1 MQQIRRIAMKAQIGT
16 TVIRVIANVV
26 TLTGVVVPTMRA
38 QSSVQ
43 KVMVGD
49 AKVTMLSSYQG
60 APLPKP
66 SQTVV
71 YDFTISDDLVQMD
84 NSAAGRLAARGPLS
98 RMKGSSDATPEAVAA
113 NVEATFSKTLV
124 SELGKTSIPTTK
136 AESAYAKPAANTVV
150 VHGEF
155 TAVNQGDKTKRM
167 MIGFGRGASDV
178 QAHVTVSL
186 TTDKEPIVLAEFDM
200 KSDSGK
206 KPGAAATMGAGSA
219 AASVAAGGATDKKA
233 TVEGD
238 ATRMAKAVAKQVEAV
253 MAQQKWIADPQ
264 AQPASQTNAVAQG
277 K

>member
-1 MQQIRRIAMKAQIGT
+1 MKTQIGT

-49 AKVTMLSSYQG
+49 ATVTMLSSYQG

-66 SQTVV
+66 SATVV
-71 YDFTISDDLVQMD
+71 YDFTVSDDIVQMD
-84 NSAAGRLAARGPLS
+84 GSAAGRLLGHGPFS
-98 RMKGSSDATPEAVAA
+98 RAKGDPDATPEAVAE

-124 SELGKTSIPTTK
+124 SELGKTSIPTMK

-178 QAHVTVSL
+178 QAHVTVTL

-206 KPGAAATMGAGSA
+206 KPGTAATMGAGSA

-253 MAQQKWIADPQ
+253 MVQQKWIAVPQ
-264 AQPASQTNAVAQG
+264 AQPAPQTDAVAQG